1 MKKVITCIMI
11 VFLVLGLYSIS
22 INASNTVNNT
32 SNNTVVQGEEITTGI
47 YKVKDKE
54 LKSMEDYKAAYGSDS
69 YGLAAY
75 ILNKIRIFS
84 IPVCFVGIALSAIH
98 QYVLG
103 IRKLDVRDKGFHF
116 MIATI
121 TVGVICQVLPLV
133 FAIVV
138 KGWRG

>member
-1 MKKVITCIMI
+1 MKKTIICMLA
-11 VFLVLGLYSIS
+11 LVTMFF
-22 INASNTVNNT
+22 AFT
-32 SNNTVVQGEEITTGI
+32 TVVFADEPSKPVLQGEETTGQL
-47 YKVKDKE
+47 YKMKEKE
-54 LKSMEDYKAAYGSDS
+54 LNSIEDYKAAYGSDS
-69 YGLAAY
+69 YGMAAY
-75 ILNKIRIFS
+75 ILNKVRIFS

-103 IRKLDVRDKGFHF
+103 IRKLDVRDKGFNF

-121 TVGVICQVLPLV
+121 TVGVICQILPLV